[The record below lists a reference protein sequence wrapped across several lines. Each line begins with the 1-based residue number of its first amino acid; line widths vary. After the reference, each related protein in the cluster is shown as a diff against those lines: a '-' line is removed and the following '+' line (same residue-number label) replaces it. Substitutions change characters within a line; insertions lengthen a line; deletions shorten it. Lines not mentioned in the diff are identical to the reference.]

1 MVFVM
6 ITRIS
11 DYRGKFRH
19 KIIGD
24 LTFMSFIAGN
34 IFWAKYV
41 VNLYLSIMPNS
52 LFTQLSVLFIDIF
65 TIFIFYI
72 GYYFINLV
80 YVFLEDC
87 SFDWNVLREKYLF
100 KDNIINTLLSGL
112 LGIVGL
118 TGIGN
123 LRNKLYKRTLVEVSI
138 GILLLIAFIIKVLY
152 GPILGSLNI
161 INRYN
166 LAVTAILVFW
176 WWNCI
181 MDTFICT
188 SNIKNGETIS
198 LNRRGIIIYAI
209 VLVVFYS
216 GMFIY
221 FF

>member
-1 MVFVM
+1 M
-6 ITRIS
+6 ITGIN
-11 DYRGKFRH
+11 DYLSKFRYEL
-19 KIIGD
+19 IGD
-24 LTFMSFIAGN
+24 LALMSFIGGN

-41 VNLYLSIMPNS
+41 VNAYLAIMPNS
-52 LFTQLSVLFIDIF
+52 LFTQISVLFVDII
-65 TIFIFYI
+65 TIFIFFI
-72 GYYFINLV
+72 CYYFINMIH
-80 YVFLEDC
+80 VFLEDC
-87 SFDWNVLREKYLF
+87 SFNWEILRDRYLF
-100 KDNIINTLLSGL
+100 KDNIINILLSGL

-198 LNRRGIIIYAI
+198 LNRKGIIIYAI